1 MSSKMASQGSALTP
15 FSIQD
20 ILTRKDDARGPGPS
34 DRVHAMLAGR
44 AFMQHLQDG
53 GGAGAGGI
61 GLLPAIAAP
70 LRSPCGFARLSPS
83 ADGESEGRGGL
94 SSPESHDGDER
105 ARAGSGCSASCIAE
119 DIAAAAAAEFCDSV
133 GLFVTTSVAVCKTP
147 LITTRLSI
155 ESTSSSVKAQ
165 CSDSSTKDQCTG
177 SSVKG
182 RCPGSAVRVP
192 AERLCGSMDE
202 DDDAGPA
209 SGDRL
214 SPGAERPLAEGAAVV
229 LGGSA
234 GTRPPAEMPLLTP
247 QAKPRKKRS
256 RAAFSHAQVFELERR
271 FNQQRYLSGPERAD
285 LAAALKLTET
295 QVKIWFQNR
304 RYKTKRRQLG
314 LGPAGAAELHAG
326 GGGGGGGGG
335 AGGGGGSAK
344 KVAVKVL
351 VRDDQRLQQQ
361 QHHHHQHHYGAAE
374 TLAFPPSLA
383 LYQTLRYFPA
393 PYALQPAWPAS
404 LLQPALLRRQP
415 SP

>member
-53 GGAGAGGI
+53 GSAGAGGI
-61 GLLPAIAAP
+61 GLAPPAGRCLAQQQPPPLLLLPPARGARRSPLGLPAIGAP
-70 LRSPCGFARLSPS
+70 LRSPCGLGFARLSPS
-83 ADGESEGRGGL
+83 ADGESEGHGGL
-94 SSPESHDGDER
+94 SSPESHNGDER
-105 ARAGSGCSASCIAE
+105 PRAGSGCSASCIAE
-119 DIAAAAAAEFCDSV
+119 DIAAAAEFCDS
-133 GLFVTTSVAVCKTP
+133 
-147 LITTRLSI
+147 
-155 ESTSSSVKAQ
+155 
-165 CSDSSTKDQCTG
+165 
-177 SSVKG
+177 
-182 RCPGSAVRVP
+182 
-192 AERLCGSMDE
+192 ERLCGSMDE

-214 SPGAERPLAEGAAVV
+214 SPGAEPPLAEGGAVV
-229 LGGSA
+229 LGGST
-234 GTRPPAEMPLLTP
+234 GPPAEMPLLTP

-314 LGPAGAAELHAG
+314 LGPAGASELHAGG

-351 VRDDQRLQQQ
+351 VRDDQRLQQ
-361 QHHHHQHHYGAAE
+361 HHHHQQQHHYGAAE
-374 TLAFPPSLA
+374 SLAFPPSLA

-393 PYALQPAWPAS
+393 PYALQHAWPAS

>member
-61 GLLPAIAAP
+61 GLAPPAGRCLAQQQQQRRGQQQQLPPPLLLLPPARGARRSPLGLPAIAAP

-119 DIAAAAAAEFCDSV
+119 DIAAAAAAEFCDS
-133 GLFVTTSVAVCKTP
+133 
-147 LITTRLSI
+147 
-155 ESTSSSVKAQ
+155 
-165 CSDSSTKDQCTG
+165 
-177 SSVKG
+177 
-182 RCPGSAVRVP
+182 
-192 AERLCGSMDE
+192 ERLCGSMDE

-214 SPGAERPLAEGAAVV
+214 SPGAEPPLAEGAAVV

-234 GTRPPAEMPLLTP
+234 GTRPPADMPLLTP

-326 GGGGGGGGG
+326 GGGGGGGG

-361 QHHHHQHHYGAAE
+361 QHHQHHQHHYGAAE